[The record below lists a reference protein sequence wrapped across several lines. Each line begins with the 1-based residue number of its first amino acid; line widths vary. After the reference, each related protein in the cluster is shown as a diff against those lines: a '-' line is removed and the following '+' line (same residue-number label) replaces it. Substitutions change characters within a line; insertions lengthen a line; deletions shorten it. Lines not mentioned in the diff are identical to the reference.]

1 MSNQIETSFQVQL
14 DNRDRATA
22 LARLILVFPVFHGLG
37 GGPSLACCGPLS
49 FTRTTSTAS
58 FLECFFLLNV
68 EEGRGV
74 LPPDEAIEGGR
85 VVLAPD
91 EAVPV
96 VKSMG
101 EKTT

>member
-1 MSNQIETSFQVQL
+1 MLRSFVVYLSNVNSSF
-14 DNRDRATA
+14 
-22 LARLILVFPVFHGLG
+22 F
-37 GGPSLACCGPLS
+37 
-49 FTRTTSTAS
+49 
-58 FLECFFLLNV
+58 ECFFLLNV
-68 EEGRGV
+68 EGGRGV

-96 VKSMG
+96 KSMG